1 MRHGD
6 EVAQEALDALLKAG
20 ADKASCGVSTS
31 VVTEL
36 NVERA
41 QIGLLRSTMNV
52 NVNLMAIKDQKKGSV
67 SLNSL
72 EPSAID
78 RAATDTLAMAA
89 VSQPDPAFDI
99 AEAQEPAS
107 FESGAKEPD
116 HDAMYDRMKEFLDT
130 VADKYPTIMLRQAYL
145 SFSRH
150 NWSFVNSNGVDYR
163 TEQGVYRFNA
173 LFSAREGDE
182 VSSFNYTGFS
192 MRDLEQELLER
203 GSLDIMLRQTTE
215 QVRTRPVKGKFMGD
229 MIIAPDCL
237 GSFLGFLT
245 HPLSDRPLI
254 SGTSLYKD
262 SLGEKIAGA
271 EFTLHS
277 RPVSSEIADGYFVTG
292 DGYAAE
298 NSTIIDRGV
307 LKSYLLSLYGAKK
320 TGRERAKNNGGAYVV
335 EPGTTPLEEAIRG
348 VKQGVLL
355 VRFSGGSPSANGD
368 FSGVAKNSY
377 YIEDGQ
383 IAYPIRETMVSGNFA
398 EAFRNLKVVSKERVD
413 FGWSILPWVVVPGIT
428 ISGR

>member
-6 EVAQEALDALLKAG
+6 GVAQQALDALLKAG

-36 NVERA
+36 NVDRA
-41 QIGLLRSTMNV
+41 QIDLLRSTMNV
-52 NVNLMAIKDQKKGSV
+52 NLNLVAIKEQKKGSM

-78 RAATDTLAMAA
+78 QAVEDTLGMAA
-89 VSQPDPAFDI
+89 VSEPDPAFDI
-99 AEAQEPAS
+99 AEAQEPAR
-107 FESGAKEPD
+107 FESGSQEPD
-116 HDAMYDRMKEFLDT
+116 HDGMYDRVKEFLDT
-130 VADKYPTIMLRQAYL
+130 VAVRYPTIMLRQAYL
-145 SFSRH
+145 SFSRR
-150 NWSFVNSNGVDYR
+150 NWSFVNSNGVQYR
-163 TEQGVYRFNA
+163 TEQGVYQFTA
-173 LFSAREGDE
+173 LFSGREGDE

-192 MRDLEQELLER
+192 MRDLEQKLLDR
-203 GSLDIMLRQTTE
+203 GSLEIMLRQTTE

-237 GSFLGFLT
+237 GAFLGFLT
-245 HPLSDRPLI
+245 YPLTDRPLI
-254 SGTSLYKD
+254 SGTSLYKE
-262 SLGEKIAGA
+262 SLGEAIAGS
-271 EFTLHS
+271 ELTLHS
-277 RPVSSEIADGYFVTG
+277 RPVSPEIADGYFVTG

-307 LKSYLLSLYGAKK
+307 LKTYLLSLYGAKK
-320 TGRERAKNNGGAYVV
+320 TGLERAKNNGGAYVV
-335 EPGTTPLEEAIRG
+335 EPGATPLEEAIRG
-348 VKQGVLL
+348 VDKGVLL

-413 FGWSILPWVVVPGIT
+413 
-428 ISGR
+428 